1 MPSPLANT
9 AGTDGWISIILGW
22 VIIILTLEKNP
33 EKTFNQILITY
44 FGKWLGTIFILLYAL
59 YLFSAGFNTL
69 LKAKNIVKV
78 WIFPSTPA
86 YQIAILLLLPFI
98 ILSLNGIRAITNY
111 SMLVFFFT
119 AWMPLF
125 RLFLL
130 KSSYNLLT
138 IPLLILTACFL
149 RRESS

>member
-1 MPSPLANT
+1 MLIMPSPLANT

-33 EKTFNQILITY
+33 EKTFKQILITY

-59 YLFSAGFNTL
+59 YLFFAGFNTL

-86 YQIAILLLLPFI
+86 YQIAILFTITFYYFI
-98 ILSLNGIRAITNY
+98 TE
-111 SMLVFFFT
+111 
-119 AWMPLF
+119 WD
-125 RLFLL
+125 
-130 KSSYNLLT
+130 
-138 IPLLILTACFL
+138 
-149 RRESS
+149 